1 MTKAHTVLEVSYSP
15 NQQLRKI
22 HLHVV
27 YWYFFHS
34 LIFWCVCVLGNV
46 IRLCFIIPLKYTEIE
61 KTTHWLGTFS
71 TILDES
77 NSNPESIHR
86 SKYLTIIVG
95 PEDRSWYGLTI
106 LFSKCSGLVSALWE
120 ADAESSI
127 REQGVGWYP
136 GNQEV
141 KEQGEGRQPMKGVGT
156 GDSAALDE
164 FSCT

>member
-1 MTKAHTVLEVSYSP
+1 M
-15 NQQLRKI
+15 
-22 HLHVV
+22 
-27 YWYFFHS
+27 
-34 LIFWCVCVLGNV
+34 
-46 IRLCFIIPLKYTEIE
+46 
-61 KTTHWLGTFS
+61 
-71 TILDES
+71 
-77 NSNPESIHR
+77 
-86 SKYLTIIVG
+86 
-95 PEDRSWYGLTI
+95 
-106 LFSKCSGLVSALWE
+106 SALWE

>member
-95 PEDRSWYGLTI
+95 PEDPTYFLASVVNCPHVVDTHMHI
-106 LFSKCSGLVSALWE
+106 NKNNTF
-120 ADAESSI
+120 
-127 REQGVGWYP
+127 
-136 GNQEV
+136 
-141 KEQGEGRQPMKGVGT
+141 
-156 GDSAALDE
+156 LDIYAHTQNYM
-164 FSCT
+164 CTFM